1 MPLLS
6 EMTRHTFLALF
17 LAWPVLLALS
27 LGGCSTLSTTGG
39 VYGLAPAPVEP
50 GAPEVVRLG
59 EETSPDQPG
68 LKLHVTPPPASRE
81 EIEAFT
87 DNDEGVY
94 RLGPGDEFSFLV
106 RGRPDISLASVIVA
120 PDGMVSLP
128 RIGLMKIQNMT
139 LSEVTDRVRTSLQ
152 RYYET
157 PEVTLLMRA
166 YKNNRV
172 YMLGQVAHPGV
183 VHLPGSASLLEA
195 IAMAGGVIKDT
206 AGNSP
211 PLNRCIIGRGKD
223 KVIWLDLRELLENG
237 NIALNARLK
246 NGDVVFI
253 PQGQNVV
260 AFILGEVRQP
270 GPILLRSQMTV
281 LEAIARAGGMTKDA
295 DPTKV
300 YLIRPEG
307 EKTLVYEIDT
317 NVWVERADLRKNLVL
332 REGDFLYVGELGV
345 SRFNYYLT
353 HLLPGLQV
361 ADFARTQGNQ

>member
-1 MPLLS
+1 MIRRRSLALLL
-6 EMTRHTFLALF
+6 TWPILLALF
-17 LAWPVLLALS
+17 
-27 LGGCSTLSTTGG
+27 LGGCSTLSTSGG
-39 VYGLAPAPVEP
+39 VYGVAPDPQTQ
-50 GAPEVVRLG
+50 GAAAFVRLSD
-59 EETSPDQPG
+59 EVPPDQPG
-68 LKLHVTPPPASRE
+68 LKLRATPPPASKE

-87 DNDEGVY
+87 ETDEGIY
-94 RLGPGDEFSFLV
+94 HLGPGDEFSFLV
-106 RGRPDISLASVIVA
+106 RGRPDISLPSVIVA

-128 RIGLMKIQNMT
+128 RIGLMKIQGMS
-139 LSEVTDRVRTSLQ
+139 LSDVTEQVRTSLQ
-152 RYYET
+152 RYYAN
-157 PEVTLLMRA
+157 PEVTLLMRG

-223 KVIWLDLRELLENG
+223 KVIWLDLRDLLENG

-260 AFILGEVRQP
+260 AYILGEVRQP

-281 LEAIARAGGMTKDA
+281 LEAIARSGGMTKDA

-300 YLIRPEG
+300 YLIRPDG

-332 REGDFLYVGELGV
+332 REGDFLYVGERGV

-361 ADFARTQGNQ
+361 ADFARTQGAQ

>member
-1 MPLLS
+1 MPMLFVKL
-6 EMTRHTFLALF
+6 RFQFLAACLV
-17 LAWPVLLALS
+17 WPIFLS
-27 LGGCSTLSTTGG
+27 LAGCSTLSTTGG
-39 VYGLAPAPVEP
+39 VYGLAPDPDGQDSAEFQ
-50 GAPEVVRLG
+50 RLG
-59 EETSPDQPG
+59 EELPPDQPG
-68 LKLHVTPPPASRE
+68 LKLRVTPPPATKE

-87 DNDEGVY
+87 DTDEGIY
-94 RLGPGDEFSFLV
+94 HLGPGDEFSFLV
-106 RGRPDISLASVIVA
+106 RGRPDISVASVIVA

-128 RIGLMKIQNMT
+128 RIGLMKIQGMSLT
-139 LSEVTDRVRTSLQ
+139 EVTERVRNHLKQ
-152 RYYET
+152 YYEA

-166 YKNNRV
+166 YRNNRI
-172 YMLGQVAHPGV
+172 YILGQVAHPGV
-183 VHLPGSASLLEA
+183 VHLPGSATLLEA

-223 KVIWLDLRELLENG
+223 KVIWLDLRDLLEHG
-237 NIALNARLK
+237 NIALNARLR

-300 YLIRPEG
+300 YLIRPSG
-307 EKTLVYEIDT
+307 DKTLVYEI
-317 NVWVERADLRKNLVL
+317 NAKLWVERADLRKNLVL

-353 HLLPGLQV
+353 RLLPGLQV
-361 ADFARTQGNQ
+361 ADFATAQGSE

>member
-1 MPLLS
+1 MP
-6 EMTRHTFLALF
+6 MLF
-17 LAWPVLLALS
+17 VKLRCQFVTACLVWPILLALS
-27 LGGCSTLSTTGG
+27 LSACTTLSTTGG
-39 VYGLAPAPVEP
+39 VYGLAPDPNGQGPA
-50 GAPEVVRLG
+50 GFQRLG
-59 EETSPDQPG
+59 EELPPDQPG
-68 LKLHVTPPPASRE
+68 LKLRVTPPPASKE

-87 DNDEGVY
+87 DTDEGVY
-94 RLGPGDEFSFLV
+94 QLGPGDAFSFLV
-106 RGRPDISLASVIVA
+106 RGRPDISVPEVIVA

-128 RIGLMKIQNMT
+128 RIGLMKIQGMS
-139 LSEVTDRVRTSLQ
+139 LAQVTERVNNQLKQ
-152 RYYET
+152 YYQA

-172 YMLGQVAHPGV
+172 YMLGQVSHPGV
-183 VHLPGSASLLEA
+183 VHLPGSATLLEA

-223 KVIWLDLRELLENG
+223 KVIWLDLRDLLENG
-237 NIALNARLK
+237 NISLNARLK

-317 NVWVERADLRKNLVL
+317 NHWVERADLRKNLVL
-332 REGDFLYVGELGV
+332 REGDYIYVGELGV

-353 HLLPGLQV
+353 HILPGLQV
-361 ADFARTQGNQ
+361 VDFATTQGSQ